1 MLLKRK
7 GDSIVKFKWRDQKG
21 TFHDPGTMSTHHLFY
36 VLLMVW
42 NHSVPEKMKLRPF
55 REYLFGSFYTGEYM
69 KETVKVLGAEL
80 DTRTDLS
87 PRMVHIVKQIHEI
100 IQKGG

>member
-1 MLLKRK
+1 
-7 GDSIVKFKWRDQKG
+7 
-21 TFHDPGTMSTHHLFY
+21 
-36 VLLMVW
+36 
-42 NHSVPEKMKLRPF
+42 
-55 REYLFGSFYTGEYM
+55 M